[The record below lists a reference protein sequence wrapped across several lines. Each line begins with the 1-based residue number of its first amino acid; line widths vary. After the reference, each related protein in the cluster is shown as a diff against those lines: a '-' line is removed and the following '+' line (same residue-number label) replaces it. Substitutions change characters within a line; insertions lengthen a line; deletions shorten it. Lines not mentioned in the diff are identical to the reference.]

1 MGGGGGRVGG
11 AVYHFYSH
19 CKDTSEKDREC
30 LFTSA
35 ATNLAFSHLQRLFWS
50 LKLDISYSWNKINA
64 LGWFIITLNE
74 KKNNPTHNIS
84 SLY

>member
-1 MGGGGGRVGG
+1 MGGGGGG
-11 AVYHFYSH
+11 ALG
-19 CKDTSEKDREC
+19 DREC

-74 KKNNPTHNIS
+74 RNNNPTHNIS
-84 SLY
+84 TSSLY